1 MKKERNDKN
10 DACAFLNGLVTA
22 QKLIRKKFESLASR
36 KIYVVHPESAIMM
49 NNLEEWCNL
58 LDQEYGRV
66 DWDGNA
72 HCKTNW
78 DKIFFKYKGFEFYE
92 LVDKVVQ

>member
-22 QKLIRKKFESLASR
+22 QKLLRKRFESLEAKR
-36 KIYVVHPESAIMM
+36 IYVVHPGNTIMIS
-49 NNLEEWCNL
+49 NLAEWCNL

-66 DWDGNA
+66 DWDGNEQ
-72 HCKTNW
+72 CDTNW
-78 DKIFFKYKGFEFYE
+78 DKIFFNYKGFEFYE
-92 LVDKVVQ
+92 LVDKIVQ